1 MSDRSNWKPGLTH
14 IGSQK
19 QLFLDDH
26 RVERHFEVAI
36 ALFPSA
42 ERSDRKGTSVSA
54 R

>member
-26 RVERHFEVAI
+26 RVESLQDA
-36 ALFPSA
+36 AS
-42 ERSDRKGTSVSA
+42 
-54 R
+54 